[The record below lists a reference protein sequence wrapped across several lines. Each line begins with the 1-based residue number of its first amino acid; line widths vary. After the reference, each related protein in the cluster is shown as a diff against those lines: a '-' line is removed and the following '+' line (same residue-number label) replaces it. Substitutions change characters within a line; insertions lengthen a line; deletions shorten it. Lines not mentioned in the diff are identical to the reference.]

1 MDSNKSRPITAI
13 NKGKTM
19 FINYDINSG
28 LSINSYRKAGF
39 TCGDIGDIVVALD
52 EGTECVCASLDGALD
67 SLCDG
72 FYLSGFPVSQDSV
85 EAVYNYIKENQG
97 E

>member
-1 MDSNKSRPITAI
+1 
-13 NKGKTM
+13 M
-19 FINYDINSG
+19 FINYDISTG

-39 TCGDIGDIVVALD
+39 TCGDIGDIVVSLD

-67 SLCDG
+67 ALCDG
-72 FYLSGFPVSQDSV
+72 FYLSGFPVSQESV
-85 EAVYNYIKENQG
+85 ETVYNFIQENQG